1 MRCPWARGRVFTI
14 EKWYTTGMTVTCGY
28 AMAGKWSLQSFTVW
42 WKRPCVITYLQVVNR
57 SSRRADMLWVALY
70 PSWCPL
76 WQCASRPLRVCII
89 VVRGCPSACKVWSA
103 WASPV
108 AKRGAFPIPALIDRV
123 FVTFWPLNGCRRYW
137 CLGFLHFLFSTAG
150 RRHGID
156 RLTETA
162 NKP

>member
-76 WQCASRPLRVCII
+76 WQCASRPLRVCSGSWLPISLQSVKCVGLPSRKTRRI
-89 VVRGCPSACKVWSA
+89 SHPGVNRPGVRNLLTSKWVPSLLVLGILALSVLDC
-103 WASPV
+103 WA
-108 AKRGAFPIPALIDRV
+108 
-123 FVTFWPLNGCRRYW
+123 
-137 CLGFLHFLFSTAG
+137 
-150 RRHGID
+150 
-156 RLTETA
+156 
-162 NKP
+162 